1 MILQKLILPIDTEY
15 PDLYYR
21 GDVSLADTDIVSFD
35 TYYNSFSYTRY
46 RDYTSMEDITF
57 TCAINGEALVQL
69 CVFDGCEHIIDAAN
83 GKGNISVSAKLS
95 ALPQNGFIYPKIT
108 ALSECEIISGN
119 YSSECS
125 YRDINVCI
133 ACCTFKREKYILK
146 NIEQLRSS
154 EFSFI
159 NRVFVIDNGQTL
171 DCETLS
177 DDFISV
183 LPNKNY
189 GGSGGF
195 TRGLIEAYD
204 GKYSHVI
211 LMDDDVEFHSE
222 TIEQMTVFM
231 SLLSEGHK
239 ESWFSAAMLRLDTP
253 WFQHE
258 LGAKWDGRIT
268 SLKHGNDVRV
278 QELLLDNLNNCDVDY
293 GAWWCLCMPTSIIV
307 ESGLPLPL
315 FIKFDDIE
323 YGLRKP
329 KGTEVI
335 TMNGIAV
342 RHEAFDKK
350 ESFVVDYYSFRNE
363 TLAMLLYKKNSR
375 SEIIRR
381 FVFEIGRQM
390 TRFRYD
396 NIPLILRAA
405 DQILSGADFFL
416 NCDEEQNN
424 KEISALVIKLVP
436 LDTIQGYSDDIKHD
450 HFPANRKIWRIMA
463 ITLGGHLIPCFMLK
477 KELIAIPM
485 VHISG
490 ADMYRRK
497 AVIQYQLSDDS
508 GVLLKRSFGKFVK
521 YGFKTV
527 GMIFKILFRYKKV
540 KKDLINRKDQI
551 TSQEF
556 WRKRLGIEHH
566 EKITS

>member
-1 MILQKLILPIDTEY
+1 MILQNLILPTDAEY

-21 GDVSLADTDIVSFD
+21 GELSLSDTDIVSFD
-35 TYYNSFSYTRY
+35 TYFNSLSYTKY
-46 RDYTSMEDITF
+46 RDYTNVKDVTF
-57 TCAINGEALVQL
+57 GCTIKGEALVQL
-69 CVFDGCEHIIDAAN
+69 CVFDGYEHIVGAAH
-83 GKGNISVSAKLS
+83 GKEKISVSVNLS
-95 ALPQNGFIYPKIT
+95 ELPQNGFLYPKIT
-108 ALSECEIISGN
+108 ALSNCEIISGN

-125 YRDINVCI
+125 CRNINVCI
-133 ACCTFKREKYILK
+133 AFCTFKREKYILK
-146 NIEQLRSS
+146 NIEQLRSA

-171 DCETLS
+171 DCNSLS

-204 GKYSHVI
+204 GNYSHVI

-222 TIEQMTVFM
+222 TLEQMTVFI
-231 SLLSEGHK
+231 SLLSKEHK
-239 ESWFSAAMLRLDTP
+239 KSWFSAAMLRLDTP

-278 QELLLDNLNNCDVDY
+278 LELLLDNLNNCDVDY
-293 GAWWCLCMPTSIIV
+293 GAWWCLCMPTSIV
-307 ESGLPLPL
+307 EESALPLPL

-329 KGTEVI
+329 KGTKVI

-363 TLAMLLYKKNSR
+363 TLTMLLYKNNGR
-375 SEIIRR
+375 FEIIRR

-396 NIPLILRAA
+396 NISVILCAV
-405 DQILSGADFFL
+405 DQLLSGADFFL

-424 KEISALVIKLVP
+424 KEIISSVLKLVS
-436 LDTIQGYSDDIKHD
+436 LDTIPEFSENMKHD
-450 HFPANRKIWRIMA
+450 HFPPNETIWRIMA
-463 ITLGGHLIPCFMLK
+463 ITLGGHLIPSFMLK
-477 KELIAIPM
+477 KELIAIPII
-485 VHISG
+485 HISG
-490 ADMYRRK
+490 IDMYRRK
-497 AVIQYQLSDDS
+497 AVIQYQPNGKD
-508 GVLLKRSFGKFVK
+508 GILLKRSFLKFLK
-521 YGFKTV
+521 YGFLTV
-527 GMIFKILFRYKKV
+527 GMIIKIFFRYKKA
-540 KKDLINRKDQI
+540 KKDLISRKVEI

-556 WRKRLGIEHH
+556 WRKHLGIE
-566 EKITS
+566 